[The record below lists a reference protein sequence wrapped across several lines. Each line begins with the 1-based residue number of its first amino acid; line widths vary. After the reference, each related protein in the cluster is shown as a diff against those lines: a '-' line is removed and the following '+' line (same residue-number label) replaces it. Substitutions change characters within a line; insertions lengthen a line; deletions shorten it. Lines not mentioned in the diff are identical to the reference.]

1 MQFDFEDLPDRAVH
15 RLLVDTVVPRPI
27 AFVTSLDKAGRR
39 NAAPF
44 SFFNVMGHDPPI
56 VVLGLEQ
63 RRDGRLKDTAA
74 NIRATHAFVVNLVSE
89 ALVEGMNLC
98 STDLAPEVDELAM
111 AGLETAMSEKVGVPR
126 LAAAPAS
133 LECEEM
139 MSIGLGEGRTLVVGR
154 VLGLHVDDRFYD
166 PAEGRVRTTAM
177 RLVARMHG
185 SGWYART
192 SDLFLLERP
201 DAAALEATG
210 EPDPGDEDDC

>member
-1 MQFDFEDLPDRAVH
+1 MDFDFSELSRRAIY

-27 AFVTSLDKAGRR
+27 AFVTTVNESGGR

-74 NIRATHAFVVNLVSE
+74 NVRATHAFVVNLVSE
-89 ALVEGMNLC
+89 ELAQAMNLC
-98 STDLAPEVDELAM
+98 SADLEPWVDEPALV
-111 AGLETAMSEKVGVPR
+111 GLEMVPSTRVSVPR

-139 MSIGLGEGRTLVVGR
+139 MSIGLGEGRTLVVGK
-154 VLGLHVDDRFYD
+154 VLALHVEDRYYD
-166 PAEGRVRTTAM
+166 RAGERVRTADM
-177 RLVARMHG
+177 HLVARMHG

-201 DAAALEATG
+201 DAAALAAAAEQ
-210 EPDPGDEDDC
+210 DRGDVEDR

>member
-1 MQFDFEDLPDRAVH
+1 MHFDFEELSKRAVY

-27 AFVTSLDKAGRR
+27 AFVTSLDPAGRR

-74 NIRATHAFVVNLVSE
+74 NIRASHAFVVNLVSE
-89 ALVEGMNLC
+89 ELAEGMNLC
-98 STDLAPEVDELAM
+98 SADLEPEVDELAL
-111 AGLETAMSEKVGVPR
+111 AGLEVAPSEKVGVPR

-154 VLGLHVDDRFYD
+154 VLGLHLDDRVYD
-166 PAEGRVRTTAM
+166 AAEGRVRTTAM

-192 SDLFLLERP
+192 TDLFFLARP
-201 DAAALEATG
+201 DAAALAAEA
-210 EPDPGDEDDC
+210 EQDPADADRD